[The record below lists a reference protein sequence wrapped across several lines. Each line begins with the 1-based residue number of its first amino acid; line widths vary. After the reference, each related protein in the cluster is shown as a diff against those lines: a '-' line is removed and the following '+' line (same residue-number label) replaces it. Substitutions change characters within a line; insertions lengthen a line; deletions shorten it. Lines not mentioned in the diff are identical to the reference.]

1 MSAIATPF
9 ISLKIYVRTR
19 YCNQISEIST
29 TLNYAQKIFRF
40 ILKQKHYISSDSYIS
55 FLKSKGI
62 KIGNDCIFREPRTTY
77 IDLTR
82 PWLISIG
89 NRVDMNVNFHIYT
102 HDWGGR
108 VFIGKY
114 NQMLNS
120 SGAVTIGNNIYFG
133 ANVTVLK
140 GVNIG
145 DNCIIGAGSTVTHDI
160 PSGSVAVGNPCKVI
174 CSLDDYFA
182 KRLKVAP
189 LEAKENVM
197 YFYQRYGRYPYKDE
211 LSEESIYYD
220 GKPNLLPLQIYFVRN
235 FLDWCKDSIS
245 E

>member
-1 MSAIATPF
+1 
-9 ISLKIYVRTR
+9 
-19 YCNQISEIST
+19 
-29 TLNYAQKIFRF
+29 
-40 ILKQKHYISSDSYIS
+40 
-55 FLKSKGI
+55 
-62 KIGNDCIFREPRTTY
+62 
-77 IDLTR
+77 
-82 PWLISIG
+82 
-89 NRVDMNVNFHIYT
+89 MNVNFHIYT

-197 YFYQRYGRYPYKDE
+197 YFYQR
-211 LSEESIYYD
+211 
-220 GKPNLLPLQIYFVRN
+220 
-235 FLDWCKDSIS
+235 
-245 E
+245 

>member
-1 MSAIATPF
+1 M
-9 ISLKIYVRTR
+9 LK
-19 YCNQISEIST
+19 
-29 TLNYAQKIFRF
+29 KIFRF

-160 PSGSVAVGNPCKVI
+160 PSRSVAVGNPCKVI

-189 LEAKENVM
+189 LEAKE
-197 YFYQRYGRYPYKDE
+197 
-211 LSEESIYYD
+211 LSLIH
-220 GKPNLLPLQIYFVRN
+220 I
-235 FLDWCKDSIS
+235 
-245 E
+245 

>member
-1 MSAIATPF
+1 M
-9 ISLKIYVRTR
+9 
-19 YCNQISEIST
+19 
-29 TLNYAQKIFRF
+29 
-40 ILKQKHYISSDSYIS
+40 
-55 FLKSKGI
+55 
-62 KIGNDCIFREPRTTY
+62 
-77 IDLTR
+77 
-82 PWLISIG
+82 
-89 NRVDMNVNFHIYT
+89 
-102 HDWGGR
+102 
-108 VFIGKY
+108 
-114 NQMLNS
+114 
-120 SGAVTIGNNIYFG
+120 
-133 ANVTVLK
+133 TVLK

-189 LEAKENVM
+189 LEAKENIM

-220 GKPNLLPLQIYFVRN
+220 GKPNLLPPPYKFTSYEN

>member
-1 MSAIATPF
+1 
-9 ISLKIYVRTR
+9 
-19 YCNQISEIST
+19 
-29 TLNYAQKIFRF
+29 
-40 ILKQKHYISSDSYIS
+40 
-55 FLKSKGI
+55 
-62 KIGNDCIFREPRTTY
+62 
-77 IDLTR
+77 
-82 PWLISIG
+82 
-89 NRVDMNVNFHIYT
+89 MNVNFHIYT

-189 LEAKENVM
+189 LEAKENIM
-197 YFYQRYGRYPYKDE
+197 YFIKDTDDIPIKMSYPKNQ
-211 LSEESIYYD
+211 SITTE
-220 GKPNLLPLQIYFVRN
+220 NLTFSPPLQIYFVRK
-235 FLDWCKDSIS
+235 FFGLV
-245 E
+245 